1 MYICLECGHI
11 FDEGEEKR
19 WSESRGEYWGMPC
32 GEELTGCPICEG
44 DYEKAEKCIICG
56 SAHLEDDL
64 HSGVC
69 DECIDEYRNNF
80 DLCDNICANQKAEIK
95 INALI
100 ASILDVSDIEA
111 ILTNYIK
118 TRMSSVDCS
127 QFIDNDIEW
136 FGEQIAKGGK
146 RK

>member
-11 FDEGEEKR
+11 FEDGEEKR
-19 WSESRGEYWGMPC
+19 WSESRGEFWGMSC
-32 GEELTGCPICEG
+32 SEEMIGCPICG
-44 DYEKAEKCIICG
+44 GNYEESKKCVICG

-64 HSGVC
+64 HGGVC

-80 DLCDNICANQKAEIK
+80 DLCDKICGEEKTEIR
-95 INALI
+95 INSLI
-100 ASILDVSDIEA
+100 ASILDEGDIEA
-111 ILTNYIK
+111 ILTHYIK

-127 QFIDNDIEW
+127 QFIDSDIEW

-146 RK
+146 SK

>member
-11 FDEGEEKR
+11 FEDGEEKR
-19 WSESRGEYWGMPC
+19 WTESRGEFWGMAC
-32 GEELTGCPICEG
+32 SEEMTGCPICEG
-44 DYEKAEKCIICG
+44 DYEEAKECEICH
-56 SAHLEDDL
+56 SAHLGEDL
-64 HSGVC
+64 NGGVC
-69 DECIDEYRNNF
+69 DECIDRYRNNF
-80 DLCDNICANQKAEIK
+80 DLCDNICAGQKTEIK

-100 ASILDVSDIEA
+100 ASILDVGDIEA

-118 TRMSSVDCS
+118 KRMSNVDCS
-127 QFIDNDIEW
+127 QFIDSDIEW